1 MVAVE
6 EVVPRLLLDKV
17 TVRLALDKLR
27 VEAWLVKVKDPVV
40 VHIIVL
46 QIL

>member
-17 TVRLALDKLR
+17 AVRLTLDKLR
-27 VEAWLVKVKDPVV
+27 VEAWLVEVKDPIV
-40 VHIIVL
+40 VHIVVL